1 MWPMKATK
9 GSRIVLARLLKK
21 AVAEAEAVGELKYR
35 RMLIEDEMK
44 RVDTV
49 IKDRPASLRRG
60 ASRTAESAARSVH
73 REYQQSVRERRKNLE
88 RTRFL
93 LQEESEQ
100 TGRLF
105 SQMEMQLAETID
117 LLKKTV

>member
-35 RMLIEDEMK
+35 RMMIEDEMK

-105 SQMEMQLAETID
+105 SEMEMQLAETID